1 MSDRIKKVTK
11 MKKLLLI
18 LICLF
23 VSFDVRSKESLTRL
37 KLLCD
42 YENYS
47 EGFDFLDTETTKDWV
62 NIIFLNKRLV
72 ISVFT

>member
-1 MSDRIKKVTK
+1 

-18 LICLF
+18 LICLV

-47 EGFDFLDTETTKDWV
+47 EGFDFFDTETTKDWV
-62 NIIFLNKRLV
+62 NIIFLNKKDW
-72 ISVFT
+72 